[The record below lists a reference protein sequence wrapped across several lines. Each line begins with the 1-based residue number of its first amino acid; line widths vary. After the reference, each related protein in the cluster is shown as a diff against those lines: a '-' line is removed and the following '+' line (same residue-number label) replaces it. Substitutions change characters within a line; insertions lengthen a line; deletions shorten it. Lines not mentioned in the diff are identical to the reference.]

1 MKKKTYKN
9 YHYNFQILI
18 ILSFERLNFNQSI
31 SLSLKIIQLFNFQS
45 LNVPLAH
52 VLLLY
57 IHMLYNYFIYA
68 VPRCSSLKIRME
80 SISILKYVKIN
91 DVKISSTKTAIKA
104 NTAKFLSIKAI
115 RSLGFPSD

>member
-52 VLLLY
+52 FTIIY
-57 IHMLYNYFIYA
+57 I
-68 VPRCSSLKIRME
+68 
-80 SISILKYVKIN
+80 YVI
-91 DVKISSTKTAIKA
+91 
-104 NTAKFLSIKAI
+104 
-115 RSLGFPSD
+115 